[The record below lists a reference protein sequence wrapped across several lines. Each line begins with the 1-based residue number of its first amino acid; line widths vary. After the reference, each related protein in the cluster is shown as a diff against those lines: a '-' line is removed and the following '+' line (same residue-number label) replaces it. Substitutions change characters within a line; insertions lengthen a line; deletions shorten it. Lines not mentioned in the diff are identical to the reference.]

1 MDLNP
6 KRGFCL
12 TSAPHIG
19 QKFNGTC
26 FGISVLAW
34 HSGQFQFILSSIY
47 GTGGEDVSV
56 LALQ

>member
-1 MDLNP
+1 
-6 KRGFCL
+6 
-12 TSAPHIG
+12 
-19 QKFNGTC
+19 
-26 FGISVLAW
+26 LAW